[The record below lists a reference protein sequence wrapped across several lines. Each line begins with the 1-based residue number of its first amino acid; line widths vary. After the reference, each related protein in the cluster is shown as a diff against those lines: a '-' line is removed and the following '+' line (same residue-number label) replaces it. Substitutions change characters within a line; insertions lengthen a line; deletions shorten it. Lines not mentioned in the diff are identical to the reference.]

1 MKNFRYFLCTFVLII
16 FFESTPHASEI
27 YSIIYKKCLSYT
39 GLIFD
44 VDENEI
50 QLLDKNGSFRVLP
63 KKEIESVLIFN
74 TVENPIP
81 RIDFLNNLKV
91 PPRKITV
98 QGKPDFSF
106 IRWPIRF
113 FEELI
118 VFYDING
125 KTHLVNIDQLK
136 GFESVESIICLLYT
150 SPSPR
155 D

>member
-1 MKNFRYFLCTFVLII
+1 MKIFRYLLCTFVLII
-16 FFESTPHASEI
+16 LFESTLHASEI

-106 IRWPIRF
+106 IGWPIRF
-113 FEELI
+113 FE
-118 VFYDING
+118 D
-125 KTHLVNIDQLK
+125 
-136 GFESVESIICLLYT
+136 
-150 SPSPR
+150 
-155 D
+155 